1 MASRAS
7 TPSVEG
13 LRRAIAGGVVG
24 FFNDAAKG
32 QQPIQPSEDALC
44 PPGGVAWKVHADLA
58 GMMVGGVA
66 ALLWQM
72 LHPKALAGVWDHSDF
87 RRNMHGR
94 LRNTARFI
102 AVTTYGA
109 RLDAEAA
116 IARVRRIHD
125 HVHGTLPD
133 GTPYDANDPR
143 LLAFV
148 HLAGSAM
155 FLAGYRRFANP
166 GMPLAER
173 DAYWQEVA
181 IIAEKLGADPV
192 PRSEAEADALARDF
206 LPELRADERSRTIRD
221 IILNAPPQ
229 RLRLFPVQRLL
240 MRSATDL
247 LPREVRRLHGLRGS
261 GLATP
266 AVGAATYSLA
276 STLRWALAPRERSA

>member
-1 MASRAS
+1 MTALP
-7 TPSVEG
+7 PSEQ
-13 LRRAIAGGVVG
+13 LRRAIAGGVIG
-24 FFNDAAKG
+24 FFNDASRG
-32 QQPIQPSEDALC
+32 QQPILPSQDSLC
-44 PPGGVAWKVHADLA
+44 PPDRIAWKVHADLA

-72 LHPKALAGVWDHSDF
+72 LHPLALAGVWDHSDF

-109 RLDAEAA
+109 RDEAEAA

-125 HVHGTLPD
+125 HVNGSLPD

-148 HLAGSAM
+148 HVAGSAM
-155 FLAGYRRFANP
+155 FLAGYRRFADP
-166 GMPLAER
+166 SMPTAAR
-173 DAYWQEVA
+173 DTYWREVA
-181 IIAEKLGADPV
+181 VMAEKLGADPV

-206 LPELRADERSRTIRD
+206 LPELRPDERSRTVRD
-221 IILNAPPQ
+221 IILNAPPD
-229 RLRLFPVQRLL
+229 RLRLFPLQRLL

-247 LPREVRRLHGLRGS
+247 LPREVRRLHGLRSS
-261 GLATP
+261 GLAQP
-266 AVGAATYSLA
+266 AVGAATFGLA
-276 STLRWALAPRERSA
+276 STLRWALRPA

>member
-1 MASRAS
+1 MASNAVS
-7 TPSVEG
+7 TLEGFRRSV
-13 LRRAIAGGVVG
+13 AGQVG
-24 FFNDAAKG
+24 AFFNDAAQG
-32 QQPIQPSEDALC
+32 QQPIKPSQDALC
-44 PPGGVAWKVHADLA
+44 PPDGIAWKVHGDLA

-72 LHPKALAGVWDHSDF
+72 LHPQALAGVWDHSDF

-109 RLDAEAA
+109 RSEAEAA

-125 HVHGTLPD
+125 YVNGTLLN
-133 GTPYDANDPR
+133 GTAYDANDPR

-166 GMPLAER
+166 AMPTAER
-173 DAYWQEVA
+173 DSYWREVA
-181 IIAEKLGADPV
+181 VIAEKLGADPV
-192 PRSEAEADALARDF
+192 PRSEAEAEALGAEF
-206 LPELRADERSRTIRD
+206 LPELRPDERSRAVRD
-221 IILNAPPQ
+221 IILNAPPE

-247 LPREVRRLHGLRGS
+247 LPREVRRLHGLRSS
-261 GLATP
+261 GLALP
-266 AVGAATYSLA
+266 AVGAATFGLA
-276 STLRWALAPRERSA
+276 STLRWALAPRE

>member
-1 MASRAS
+1 MVSHAS
-7 TPSVEG
+7 PPVEG
-13 LRRAIAGGVVG
+13 LRRAIAGSVVN

-32 QQPIQPSEDALC
+32 QQPIRPSDDALC
-44 PPGGVAWKVHADLA
+44 PPGGVAWRVHADLA

-72 LHPKALAGVWDHSDF
+72 LHPQALAGVWDHSDF

-109 RLDAEAA
+109 RADAEQA
-116 IARVRRIHD
+116 IARVRAIHD
-125 HVHGTLPD
+125 HVNGTLPD

-155 FLAGYRRFANP
+155 FLAGYRRFADP
-166 GMPLAER
+166 AMPRHER
-173 DAYWQEVA
+173 DLYWQEVA
-181 IIAEKLGADPV
+181 VIGQKLGADPV
-192 PRSEAEADALARDF
+192 PMSEAEAEALAREF
-206 LPELRADERSRTIRD
+206 LPELVADERSRTVRD
-221 IILNAPPQ
+221 IILNAAPD
-229 RLRLFPVQRLL
+229 RLRLFPLQRLL

-247 LPREVRRLHGLRGS
+247 LPKDVRRLHGLRGS

-266 AVGAATYSLA
+266 AVGAATFGLA
-276 STLRWALAPRERSA
+276 STLRWALAPRTSEA

>member
-1 MASRAS
+1 MTALP
-7 TPSVEG
+7 PSEQ
-13 LRRAIAGGVVG
+13 LRRAIAGGVIG
-24 FFNDAAKG
+24 FFNDAAQG
-32 QQPIQPSEDALC
+32 QQPIRPAQDALC
-44 PPGGVAWKVHADLA
+44 PSDGIAWKVHADLA

-72 LHPKALAGVWDHSDF
+72 LHPMALAGVWDHSNF

-109 RLDAEAA
+109 RNEAEQA

-125 HVHGTLPD
+125 HVNGTLPD

-166 GMPLAER
+166 SMPVAER
-173 DAYWQEVA
+173 DAYWREVA
-181 IIAEKLGADPV
+181 VIGQKLGADPL
-192 PRSEAEADALARDF
+192 PMSEAEAEALARDF
-206 LPELRADERSRTIRD
+206 LPELRPDERSATVRD
-221 IILNAPPQ
+221 IILNAPPD
-229 RLRLFPVQRLL
+229 RLRLFPLQRLL
-240 MRSATDL
+240 TRSAIDL
-247 LPREVRRLHGLRGS
+247 LPREVRRLHGLRSS
-261 GLATP
+261 GLALP
-266 AVGAATYSLA
+266 AVGAATLGLA
-276 STLRWALAPRERSA
+276 STLRWALRPASQS

>member
-7 TPSVEG
+7 PPFED
-13 LRRAIAGGVVG
+13 LRRRIAGEVAN

-32 QQPIQPSEDALC
+32 QQPIVPSDEALC
-44 PPGGVAWKVHADLA
+44 PPGGAAWKVHADLA

-72 LHPKALAGVWDHSDF
+72 LHPQALAGVWDHSDF

-102 AVTTYGA
+102 AITTYGA
-109 RLDAEAA
+109 RDEAEAA
-116 IARVRRIHD
+116 IARVRRIHGQ
-125 HVHGTLPD
+125 VTGTLAD
-133 GTPYDANDPR
+133 GTPYDASDPR

-148 HLAGSAM
+148 HVAGSAM

-166 GMPLAER
+166 RMPRAER
-173 DAYWQEVA
+173 DAYWREVA
-181 IIAEKLGADPV
+181 VMARMLGADPV
-192 PRSEAEADALARDF
+192 PTTEAEAEALARDF
-206 LPELRADERSRTIRD
+206 MSELRADERSAAVRD
-221 IILNAPPQ
+221 IILNAPPE
-229 RLRLFPVQRLL
+229 RLRMFPVQRLL

-266 AVGAATYSLA
+266 AVGTATFSLA
-276 STLRWALAPRERSA
+276 STLRWALAPREKEA

>member
-1 MASRAS
+1 MTALSPA
-7 TPSVEG
+7 EQ

-24 FFNDAAKG
+24 FFNDTAQG
-32 QQPIQPSEDALC
+32 QQPIRPSQDSLC
-44 PPGGVAWKVHADLA
+44 PPDGVAWKVHADLA

-72 LHPKALAGVWDHSDF
+72 LHPMALAGVWDHSDF

-109 RLDAEAA
+109 RDEAEGA

-125 HVHGTLPD
+125 HVNGTLPD

-148 HLAGSAM
+148 HVAGSGM
-155 FLAGYRRFANP
+155 FLAGYRRFADP
-166 GMPLAER
+166 TMPLAKR
-173 DAYWQEVA
+173 DAYWREVA
-181 IIAEKLGADPV
+181 VIGEKLGADPL
-192 PRSEAEADALARDF
+192 PLNEAEAEALARDF
-206 LPELRADERSRTIRD
+206 LPELRPDKRSATVRN
-221 IILNAPPQ
+221 IILYAPPE
-229 RLRLFPVQRLL
+229 RLRLFPLQRLL
-240 MRSATDL
+240 TRSATDL

-261 GLATP
+261 GLALP
-266 AVGAATYSLA
+266 AVGAATFGLA
-276 STLRWALAPRERSA
+276 STLRWALRPA

>member
-1 MASRAS
+1 MASLAS
-7 TPSVEG
+7 PSVEN

-24 FFNDAAKG
+24 FFNDATKG
-32 QQPIQPSEDALC
+32 QLPIQPSDDALC

-109 RLDAEAA
+109 REDAEAA

-125 HVHGTLPD
+125 HVNGTLPD

-166 GMPLAER
+166 AMPAAER
-173 DAYWQEVA
+173 DAYWREVA

-192 PRSEAEADALARDF
+192 PRSEAEAEALARSF
-206 LPELRADERSRTIRD
+206 LPELRPDERSAAVRD
-221 IILNAPPQ
+221 IILNAPPD

-261 GLATP
+261 GLASP
-266 AVGAATYSLA
+266 AVGAATFSLA
-276 STLRWALAPRERSA
+276 STLRWALAPREKRA

>member
-1 MASRAS
+1 M
-7 TPSVEG
+7 TDLGPTEQ
-13 LRRAIAGGVVG
+13 LRRAIAGGVIG

-32 QQPIQPSEDALC
+32 QQPVVPSQDALC
-44 PPGGVAWKVHADLA
+44 PPGGVAWKVHADVA

-109 RLDAEAA
+109 RGDAEQA

-125 HVHGTLPD
+125 HVNGALAD
-133 GTPYDANDPR
+133 GTHYDANDPR

-166 GMPLAER
+166 SMRLAER
-173 DAYWQEVA
+173 DAYWREVA
-181 IIAEKLGADPV
+181 IIGEMLGAAPV
-192 PRSEAEADALARDF
+192 PRSEAAAAAAAIAF
-206 LPELRADERSRTIRD
+206 LPEMRADERSRTVRD
-221 IILNAPPQ
+221 IIVNAPVQ
-229 RLRLFPVQRLL
+229 RLRLLPVQRLL
-240 MRSATDL
+240 TRAAVDL
-247 LPREVRRLHGLRGS
+247 LPDEARRLHGLRSPMLTRPG
-261 GLATP
+261 TT
-266 AVGAATYSLA
+266 AATFGLA
-276 STLRWALAPRERSA
+276 STLRWALAPR